1 MFLKCNNITY
11 QYSKTD
17 TCIFKNLTCGIDSY
31 GFHALFGP
39 SGVGKTTL
47 ARIIS
52 NRINEYSGEINP
64 GEINNILYSYNME
77 RLPGW
82 SGIGDHLKTVTR
94 ARNENMINDLV
105 ESFGLGE
112 YLDSRFA
119 RLSLGQQ
126 NRANL
131 TRYLVQNFDL
141 LVMDESLANVDEIT
155 RGQIILKIKQM
166 FPKKCFLYIS
176 HNMAE
181 VAKYCK
187 QILVLRGPH
196 KIPQVVSVEGR
207 NHMEGEAL
215 EKKDIELAMLDIMHA
230 L

>member
-1 MFLKCNNITY
+1 MFFKCNNITY
-11 QYSKTD
+11 QYSNTD
-17 TCIFKNLTCGIDSY
+17 TCIFKNLTFGIDSY

-52 NRINEYSGEINP
+52 NNINEYSGEIKS

-82 SGIGDHLKTVTR
+82 SGIGEHLKTVTS
-94 ARNENMINDLV
+94 AGNENRISDLA

-112 YLDSRFA
+112 HLNSRFA

-131 TRYLVQNFDL
+131 TRYLLQDFDL

-166 FPKKCFLYIS
+166 FPEKCFLYIS

-181 VAKYCK
+181 VATYCK
-187 QILVLRGPH
+187 QILVLRSPH
-196 KIPQVVSVEGR
+196 KSPRVVSVKGR

-230 L
+230 S